1 MSGHR
6 VSKTDMKAIT
16 EWARQQGCDVQ
27 LSRGHWRITYQGR
40 LVGAIASS
48 PGDPR
53 AVLNARSFLRR
64 NLAKIK
70 EGQP

>member
-1 MSGHR
+1 
-6 VSKTDMKAIT
+6 MKAIT